1 MIPALM
7 PTYRRTDIA
16 FERGEGPYL
25 YSTDGR
31 RFLDFASGIAV
42 TCLGHGHPALVEAL
56 TEQAQKLWHCSNIF
70 TIPGQQEMGEK
81 FVRDTFADTV
91 FFGNSG
97 SEAVELGIKMIRK
110 YHHASGNPHK
120 TGIVCMKGAF
130 HGRTLATIFAG
141 GQQSHIEG
149 FGPAVEG
156 FRHVAF
162 GNMNELRD
170 AIDDEVGGILF
181 EPIQGEGGYR
191 PAPDGFLEDVRKTA
205 DEFGLLV
212 MLDEVQCGNG
222 RTGKL
227 FAHEWSAMT
236 PDIMATAKGM
246 GGGFPVG
253 ACLASEEAA
262 KGMTAGTHGSTYGG
276 NPLAMA
282 VANAVWDVITGPGFL
297 ENVREQGEALH
308 AELRKLVAD
317 HPDVYVEARGRGL
330 MAGLKLADR
339 LETRQVV
346 DFVRERGLLTVAA
359 GENVVRM
366 APPLIIGRDEIDEA
380 VALLRAAAEKLGA
393 EALKAEEGNGA

>member
-56 TEQAQKLWHCSNIF
+56 TGQAQKLWHCSNIF

-141 GQQSHIEG
+141 GQESHIEG

-170 AIDDEVGGILF
+170 AIDDETGGILF

-212 MLDEVQCGNG
+212 LLDEVQCGNG

-253 ACLASEEAA
+253 ACLATEEAA

-297 ENVREQGEALH
+297 ENVRKQGAALH
-308 AELRKLVAD
+308 AELETLVAD
-317 HPDVYVEARGRGL
+317 YPDVYVEARGRGL

>member
-56 TEQAQKLWHCSNIF
+56 TGQAQKLWHCSNIF

-170 AIDDEVGGILF
+170 AIDDETGGILF

-191 PAPDGFLEDVRKTA
+191 PAPEGFLEDVRKTA

-212 MLDEVQCGNG
+212 LLDEVQCGNG

-253 ACLASEEAA
+253 ACLATEEAA

-297 ENVREQGEALH
+297 ENVCKQGAALR
-308 AELRKLVAD
+308 AALETLVAD
-317 HPDVYVEARGRGL
+317 YPDVYVEARGRGL

-380 VALLRAAAEKLGA
+380 IALLRAAGEELR
-393 EALKAEEGNGA
+393 AEEGNGA

>member
-141 GQQSHIEG
+141 GQESHIEG

-253 ACLASEEAA
+253 ACLATEEAA

-297 ENVREQGEALH
+297 ENVRKQGAALH
-308 AELRKLVAD
+308 AELETLVAD
-317 HPDVYVEARGRGL
+317 YPNVYVEARGRGL

>member
-56 TEQAQKLWHCSNIF
+56 TDQAQKLWHCSNIF

-170 AIDDEVGGILF
+170 AIDDETGGILF

>member
-141 GQQSHIEG
+141 GQESHIEG

-212 MLDEVQCGNG
+212 LLDEVQCGNG

-253 ACLASEEAA
+253 ACLATEEAA

-297 ENVREQGEALH
+297 ENVRKQGAALH
-308 AELRKLVAD
+308 TELETLVAD
-317 HPDVYVEARGRGL
+317 YPDVYVEARGRGL

-366 APPLIIGRDEIDEA
+366 APPLTIGRDEIDEA
-380 VALLRAAAEKLGA
+380 VALLRAAAEKLATSSA
-393 EALKAEEGNGA
+393 EAGNGA

>member
-1 MIPALM
+1 MIPAIM
-7 PTYRRTDIA
+7 PTYQRTDIA

-42 TCLGHGHPALVEAL
+42 TSLGHSHPALIKAL
-56 TEQAQKLWHCSNIF
+56 NEQANKLWHCSNIF
-70 TIPGQQEMGEK
+70 TIPGQQAMAERL
-81 FVRDTFADTV
+81 VRDTFADTV

-110 YHHASGNPHK
+110 YQHVSGSPEK
-120 TGIVCMKGAF
+120 TTIVCMNGAF
-130 HGRTLATIFAG
+130 HGRTIATIFAA
-141 GQQSHIEG
+141 GQKKLIDG
-149 FGPAVEG
+149 FGPALPG
-156 FRHVAF
+156 FKHVSYA
-162 GNMNELRD
+162 NMNELRD
-170 AIDDEVGGILF
+170 AVVGDSTVGGILF

-191 PAPDGFLEDVRKTA
+191 SAPPEFLDDVRKLA
-205 DEFGLLV
+205 DEYGLLV

-227 FAHEWSAMT
+227 FAHEFSNMT

-253 ACLASEEAA
+253 ACLATAEAS
-262 KGMTAGTHGSTYGG
+262 KGMVAGTHGSTYGG

-282 VANAVWDVITGPGFL
+282 VASAVWDELTKLGFL
-297 ENVREQGEALH
+297 ENVRFQGQAFHEGL
-308 AELRKLVAD
+308 ERLVKAY
-317 HPDVYVEARGRGL
+317 PEVYVESRGVGL
-330 MAGLKLADR
+330 MAGIRLADH

-366 APPLIIGRDEIDEA
+366 VPPLIITRAEVDEA
-380 VALLRAAAEKLGA
+380 LIFLQDAAEEMKSKGRNSA
-393 EALKAEEGNGA
+393 

>member
-56 TEQAQKLWHCSNIF
+56 TGQAQKLWHCSNIF

-170 AIDDEVGGILF
+170 AIDDETGGILF

-297 ENVREQGEALH
+297 ENVRKQGAALH
-308 AELRKLVAD
+308 AELETLVAD
-317 HPDVYVEARGRGL
+317 YPNVYVEARGRGL

>member
-42 TCLGHGHPALVEAL
+42 TCLGHSHPALVEAL
-56 TEQAQKLWHCSNIF
+56 IEQGRKFWHCSNIF

-141 GQQSHIEG
+141 GQESHIDG
-149 FGPAVEG
+149 FGPAVQG

-170 AIDDEVGGILF
+170 AIDDETGGILF

-191 PAPDGFLEDVRKTA
+191 PAPDGFLEAVRETA

-222 RTGKL
+222 RTGRL
-227 FAHEWSAMT
+227 FAHEWSDMT

-253 ACLASEEAA
+253 ACLATEEAA

-282 VANAVWDVITGPGFL
+282 VANAVWDVLTAPGFL
-297 ENVREQGEALH
+297 ENVRIQGEALH
-308 AELRKLVAD
+308 AELRALVAD
-317 HPDVYVEARGRGL
+317 YPEVYVEARGRGL
-330 MAGLKLADR
+330 MAGLKLADS

-366 APPLIIGRDEIDEA
+366 APPLIVGREEIDEA
-380 VALLRAAAEKLGA
+380 AALLRAAAEELMS
-393 EALKAEEGNGA
+393 EERDVA

>member
-56 TEQAQKLWHCSNIF
+56 TDQAQKLWHCSNIF

-141 GQQSHIEG
+141 GQESHIEG

-191 PAPDGFLEDVRKTA
+191 PAPEGFLEDVRKTA

-212 MLDEVQCGNG
+212 LLDEVQCGNG

-253 ACLASEEAA
+253 ACLATEEAA

-297 ENVREQGEALH
+297 ENVRKQGAALH
-308 AELRKLVAD
+308 AELETLVAD
-317 HPDVYVEARGRGL
+317 YPDVYVEARGRGL

-380 VALLRAAAEKLGA
+380 VALLRAAAE
-393 EALKAEEGNGA
+393 ALKAEAGNGA

>member
-141 GQQSHIEG
+141 GQESHIEG

>member
-42 TCLGHGHPALVEAL
+42 TCLGHSHPALVEAL
-56 TEQAQKLWHCSNIF
+56 IEQGRKFWHCSNIF

-120 TGIVCMKGAF
+120 TGIVCMRGAF

-141 GQQSHIEG
+141 GQESHIDG
-149 FGPAVEG
+149 FGPAVQG

-170 AIDDEVGGILF
+170 AIDDETGGILF

-191 PAPDGFLEDVRKTA
+191 PAPDGFLEAVRETA

-222 RTGKL
+222 RTGRL
-227 FAHEWSAMT
+227 FAHEWSDMT

-253 ACLASEEAA
+253 ACLATEEAA

-282 VANAVWDVITGPGFL
+282 VANAVWDVLTAPGFL
-297 ENVREQGEALH
+297 ENVRVQGEALH
-308 AELRKLVAD
+308 AELRALVAD
-317 HPDVYVEARGRGL
+317 YPEVYVEARGRGL
-330 MAGLKLADR
+330 MAGPEAG
-339 LETRQVV
+339 RQLWK
-346 DFVRERGLLTVAA
+346 RARWWISSASAA
-359 GENVVRM
+359 CSRSRRARM
-366 APPLIIGRDEIDEA
+366 SCAWR
-380 VALLRAAAEKLGA
+380 RR
-393 EALKAEEGNGA
+393 

>member
-1 MIPALM
+1 M

-42 TCLGHGHPALVEAL
+42 TCLGHSHPALVEAL
-56 TEQAQKLWHCSNIF
+56 IEQGRKFWHCSNIF

-120 TGIVCMKGAF
+120 TGIVCMRGAF

-141 GQQSHIEG
+141 GQESHIDG
-149 FGPAVEG
+149 FGPAVQG

-162 GNMNELRD
+162 GNMNELRN

-191 PAPDGFLEDVRKTA
+191 PAPDGFLEAVRETA

-222 RTGKL
+222 RTGRL
-227 FAHEWSAMT
+227 FAHQWSDMT

-253 ACLASEEAA
+253 ACLATEEAA
-262 KGMTAGTHGSTYGG
+262 RGMTAGTHGSTYGG

-282 VANAVWDVITGPGFL
+282 VANAVWDVLTAPGFL
-297 ENVREQGEALH
+297 DNVRIQGEALH
-308 AELRKLVAD
+308 AELRALVAD
-317 HPDVYVEARGRGL
+317 YPEVYVEARGRGL
-330 MAGLKLADR
+330 MAGLKLADS

-366 APPLIIGRDEIDEA
+366 APPLIIGREEIDEA
-380 VALLRAAAEKLGA
+380 VALLRAAAEELM
-393 EALKAEEGNGA
+393 AEERDVA

>member
-1 MIPALM
+1 MIPAIM
-7 PTYRRTDIA
+7 PTYQRTDIA

-42 TCLGHGHPALVEAL
+42 TSLGHSHPALINAL
-56 TEQAQKLWHCSNIF
+56 NEQANKLWHCSNIF
-70 TIPGQQEMGEK
+70 TIPGQQAMAERM
-81 FVRDTFADTV
+81 VRDTFADTV

-110 YHHASGNPHK
+110 YQHVSGNPEK
-120 TGIVCMKGAF
+120 TTIVCMNGAF
-130 HGRTLATIFAG
+130 HGRTIATIFAA
-141 GQQSHIEG
+141 GQKKLIDG
-149 FGPAVEG
+149 FGPALPG
-156 FRHVAF
+156 FKHVAYA
-162 GNMNELRD
+162 NMNELCD
-170 AIDDEVGGILF
+170 AVADDSTVGGILL

-191 PAPDGFLEDVRKTA
+191 AAPSEFLDDVRKLA
-205 DEFGLLV
+205 DEYGLLV

-222 RTGKL
+222 RTGRL
-227 FAHEWSAMT
+227 FAHEFSNMT

-253 ACLASEEAA
+253 ACLATAEASN
-262 KGMTAGTHGSTYGG
+262 GMVAGTHGSTYGG

-282 VANAVWDVITGPGFL
+282 VAGAVWDELTKPGFL
-297 ENVREQGEALH
+297 QNVRLQGQAFHQGLEQ
-308 AELRKLVAD
+308 LVKAY
-317 HPDVYVEARGRGL
+317 PEVYVESRGVGL
-330 MAGLKLADR
+330 MAGIRLADH

-366 APPLIIGRDEIDEA
+366 APPLIITRAEVDEA
-380 VALLRAAAEKLGA
+380 LMFLRDAAEEMKSKGRNSA
-393 EALKAEEGNGA
+393 

>member
-42 TCLGHGHPALVEAL
+42 TCLGHSHPALVKAL
-56 TEQAQKLWHCSNIF
+56 TEQGRKLWHCSNIF

-141 GQQSHIEG
+141 GQESHIDG
-149 FGPAVEG
+149 FGPAVQG

-170 AIDDEVGGILF
+170 AIDDETGGILF

-191 PAPDGFLEDVRKTA
+191 PAPDGFLEDVRETA

-222 RTGKL
+222 RTGRL
-227 FAHEWSAMT
+227 FAHEWSDMT

-253 ACLASEEAA
+253 ACLATEEAA
-262 KGMTAGTHGSTYGG
+262 KGMTGRHPRLDLWRQPARHGGG
-276 NPLAMA
+276 
-282 VANAVWDVITGPGFL
+282 
-297 ENVREQGEALH
+297 
-308 AELRKLVAD
+308 
-317 HPDVYVEARGRGL
+317 
-330 MAGLKLADR
+330 
-339 LETRQVV
+339 
-346 DFVRERGLLTVAA
+346 ERGL
-359 GENVVRM
+359 
-366 APPLIIGRDEIDEA
+366 GRADRPR
-380 VALLRAAAEKLGA
+380 LS
-393 EALKAEEGNGA
+393 

>member
-56 TEQAQKLWHCSNIF
+56 TGQAQKLWHCSNIF

-170 AIDDEVGGILF
+170 AIDDETGGILF

-212 MLDEVQCGNG
+212 MLDEVQCGSG

>member
-56 TEQAQKLWHCSNIF
+56 TDQAQKLWHCSNIF

-191 PAPDGFLEDVRKTA
+191 PAPEGFLEDVRKTA

-297 ENVREQGEALH
+297 ENVRKQGAALH
-308 AELRKLVAD
+308 AELETLVAD
-317 HPDVYVEARGRGL
+317 YPNVYVEARGRGL

-380 VALLRAAAEKLGA
+380 IALLRAAAEKLGA